1 MSQFVGP
8 LARAKMLMQ
17 LVPDLETANVTKDLS
32 SSQGGN
38 EEASINNA
46 SVIAQN
52 ISGSDLVEDAAPGTM
67 SPVKLAPNESAGSGK
82 VGLLERT
89 TMQETNNDNSFSEA
103 AGIESD
109 DKVENI
115 SSQQTRSDNK
125 KSESN
130 QVDQTK
136 SVPNDHSCEEPTAIV
151 QEQPFSRTSSANNE
165 ETAIADDP
173 HSSTDDEREESS
185 APRLYPQ
192 KPTNQ
197 IQDRITS
204 EESSGEEG
212 SIDEVSQQCKEKPID
227 PDEKKST
234 SKALKF
240 ICEQDEDIW
249 MEQKSQLHRKKAAS
263 ISKEVSS
270 MEELSSNKAS
280 PQKTELSKK
289 DKYQDC
295 SSSEELSKS
304 STQKAAIIKQATS
317 SSADSSSEDDAVPV
331 TQSSPQKAA
340 ITKQGKKQVTSS
352 SGESSSEDDAVPVKQ
367 PDSKNAL
374 SSPEKAAIT
383 KQGKKQPTSSSEETS
398 SEDDAVPVNQP
409 VSQNSQSSPQKA
421 AITKQGKK
429 QGTSSSEESKNR
441 PRKQIKKR
449 QKLQCST
456 DVKDEVLKAKGPPEK
471 KTKLV
476 DSSKPLNPKLK
487 TLSRVSTNQAK
498 VGQLK
503 AAENVT
509 SSSSSSTD
517 SESEAADMK
526 KHGLMKPSVPFR

>member
-1 MSQFVGP
+1 M
-8 LARAKMLMQ
+8 
-17 LVPDLETANVTKDLS
+17 
-32 SSQGGN
+32 
-38 EEASINNA
+38 
-46 SVIAQN
+46 
-52 ISGSDLVEDAAPGTM
+52 
-67 SPVKLAPNESAGSGK
+67 
-82 VGLLERT
+82 
-89 TMQETNNDNSFSEA
+89 
-103 AGIESD
+103 
-109 DKVENI
+109 
-115 SSQQTRSDNK
+115 
-125 KSESN
+125 
-130 QVDQTK
+130 
-136 SVPNDHSCEEPTAIV
+136 
-151 QEQPFSRTSSANNE
+151 
-165 ETAIADDP
+165 
-173 HSSTDDEREESS
+173 
-185 APRLYPQ
+185 
-192 KPTNQ
+192 
-197 IQDRITS
+197 
-204 EESSGEEG
+204 
-212 SIDEVSQQCKEKPID
+212 
-227 PDEKKST
+227 
-234 SKALKF
+234 
-240 ICEQDEDIW
+240 
-249 MEQKSQLHRKKAAS
+249 
-263 ISKEVSS
+263 
-270 MEELSSNKAS
+270 
-280 PQKTELSKK
+280 
-289 DKYQDC
+289 
-295 SSSEELSKS
+295 
-304 STQKAAIIKQATS
+304 
-317 SSADSSSEDDAVPV
+317 
-331 TQSSPQKAA
+331 
-340 ITKQGKKQVTSS
+340 
-352 SGESSSEDDAVPVKQ
+352 PVKQ